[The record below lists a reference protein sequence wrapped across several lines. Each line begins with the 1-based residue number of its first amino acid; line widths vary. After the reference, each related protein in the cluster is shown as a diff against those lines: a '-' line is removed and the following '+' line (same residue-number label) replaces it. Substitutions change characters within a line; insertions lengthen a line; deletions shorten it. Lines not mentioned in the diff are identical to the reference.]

1 MAGKLKKPIALSH
14 AKARHKYHIEQ
25 TLEAGIRLLGGEI
38 KSLRAGKASI
48 VGSFVKIEKGK
59 VLLRGAYMALY
70 PYSEPY
76 DPYRSRKLLLHKKEI
91 RQLGHILEAKGKTIV
106 PLRLYFK
113 KALAK
118 VEIAVAVGKKLHDK
132 RETLKRR
139 TQDREAARALSQHRK
154 RQ

>member
-1 MAGKLKKPIALSH
+1 MAGKLKKPITLSH
-14 AKARHKYHIEQ
+14 AKARHKYHIGQ

-48 VGSFVKIEKGK
+48 AGSFVRIEKGK
-59 VLLRGAYMALY
+59 VFLRGTYMALY

-76 DPYRSRKLLLHKKEI
+76 DPYRARELLLHKKEI
-91 RQLGHILEAKGKTIV
+91 RQLSHILEAKGKTIV
-106 PLRLYFK
+106 PLKLYFK
-113 KALAK
+113 EALAK

-154 RQ
+154 RP